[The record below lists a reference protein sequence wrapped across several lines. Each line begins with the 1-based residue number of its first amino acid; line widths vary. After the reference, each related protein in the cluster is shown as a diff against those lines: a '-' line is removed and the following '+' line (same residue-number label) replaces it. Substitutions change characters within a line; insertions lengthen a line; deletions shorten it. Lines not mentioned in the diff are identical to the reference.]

1 MLRIYPMKKYF
12 SHLQKPASYLA
23 SFTLIL
29 LLGMAVHT
37 PTACGQETMELT
49 LEQAIEY
56 ALQHN
61 YDLKNAKADAEI
73 ANRQVWE
80 ITATGLP
87 QVSGS
92 VGYQYFLDIPT
103 SLIPAEFFGG
113 EPGEFSE
120 IQFGT
125 EQNLTATF
133 TVNQLIF
140 DGSYIVGLQ
149 AARIFRELARQNYQ
163 RSEIEIK
170 SMVTETYYLVLA
182 TSQNLDI
189 VSENLAN
196 IEKTLYET
204 EKLFEEGFTDAI
216 NVDQLKLTVANLKNN
231 ITGLERQKKLTSD
244 MLKFQI
250 GISVDTPVSLTEN
263 LEQMLSQISLEAFT
277 VENFDP
283 QSHIDFRIMLSQEK
297 MQLMDLRRQKSFYL
311 PSISAS
317 YTRQESAQRNEF
329 NFFESGQ
336 SWFPTSI
343 IGLNIN
349 IPIFSSGL
357 RSSRVKQAQL
367 NFEKAKNNT
376 RKIEQSLLLQKQEAD
391 NQMETAMDKYNS
403 EKDNLQLAERILN
416 RTTIMHKEG
425 LATSLELTQASD
437 QLLTTQ
443 ANYINAIFELLNAK
457 NKLDKALG
465 KL

>member
-1 MLRIYPMKKYF
+1 MYRLTNQLFAISLMLFF
-12 SHLQKPASYLA
+12 SINMLMHSAKTQQP
-23 SFTLIL
+23 
-29 LLGMAVHT
+29 
-37 PTACGQETMELT
+37 MELT
-49 LEQAIEY
+49 LEQAIDY

-61 YDLKNAKADAEI
+61 YNLENARADAEI
-73 ANRQVWE
+73 ASRQVWE
-80 ITATGLP
+80 ITASGLP
-87 QVSGS
+87 QVSGT
-92 VGYQYFLDIPT
+92 VGYQYFLDLPT

-113 EPGEFSE
+113 QPGEFSE

-125 EQNLTATF
+125 EQNLTATLS
-133 TVNQLIF
+133 VNQLIF

-149 AARIFRELARQNYQ
+149 AARIFRELSRQNYQ

-170 SMVTETYYLVLA
+170 SLVTESYYLVLA
-182 TSQNLDI
+182 TTQNLEI
-189 VSENLAN
+189 VKENLGN
-196 IEKTLYET
+196 IEKTLFET

-216 NVDQLKLTVANLKNN
+216 NLDQLSLTVANLKNN
-231 ITGLERQKKLTSD
+231 ITGLERQKKLTTD
-244 MLKFQI
+244 LLKFQI
-250 GISVDTPVSLTEN
+250 GLSVDKPVVLTET
-263 LEQMLSQISLEAFT
+263 LEQMLAQISLEAFT
-277 VENFDP
+277 MQNFDP

-297 MQLMDLRRQKSFYL
+297 MQLMELRRQKSFYL
-311 PSISAS
+311 PSISGS

-343 IGLNIN
+343 VGLNIN

-367 NFEKAKNNT
+367 NFEKAKTNT
-376 RKIEQSLLLQKQEAD
+376 RMIEQSLLLEKQEAD
-391 NQMETAMDKYNS
+391 NQIETAMDKYNS
-403 EKDNLQLAERILN
+403 EKDNLRLAERILN

-425 LATSLELTQASD
+425 LASSLELTQASD

-443 ANYINAIFELLNAK
+443 ANYINSIFELLNAK
-457 NKLDKALG
+457 NKLDKVLG

>member
-1 MLRIYPMKKYF
+1 MYRLTNQLFAISLMLFF
-12 SHLQKPASYLA
+12 SINMLMHSAKAQQP
-23 SFTLIL
+23 
-29 LLGMAVHT
+29 
-37 PTACGQETMELT
+37 MELT
-49 LEQAIEY
+49 LEQAIDY

-61 YDLKNAKADAEI
+61 YNLENARADAEI
-73 ANRQVWE
+73 ASRQVWE
-80 ITATGLP
+80 ITASGLP
-87 QVSGS
+87 QVSGT
-92 VGYQYFLDIPT
+92 VGYQYFLDLPT

-113 EPGEFSE
+113 QPGEFSE

-125 EQNLTATF
+125 EQNLTATLS
-133 TVNQLIF
+133 VNQLIF

-149 AARIFRELARQNYQ
+149 AARIFRELSRQNYQ

-170 SMVTETYYLVLA
+170 SLVTESYYLVLA
-182 TSQNLDI
+182 TTQNLEI
-189 VSENLAN
+189 VKENLGN
-196 IEKTLYET
+196 IEKTLFET

-216 NVDQLKLTVANLKNN
+216 NLDQLSLTVANLKNN
-231 ITGLERQKKLTSD
+231 ITGLERQKKLTTD
-244 MLKFQI
+244 LLKFQI
-250 GISVDTPVSLTEN
+250 GLSVDKPVVLTET
-263 LEQMLSQISLEAFT
+263 LEQMLAQISLEAFT
-277 VENFDP
+277 MQNFDP

-297 MQLMDLRRQKSFYL
+297 MQLMELRRQKSFYL
-311 PSISAS
+311 PSISGS

-343 IGLNIN
+343 VGLNIN

-367 NFEKAKNNT
+367 NFEKAKTNT
-376 RKIEQSLLLQKQEAD
+376 RMIEQSLLLEKQEAD
-391 NQMETAMDKYNS
+391 NQIETAMDKYNS
-403 EKDNLQLAERILN
+403 EKDNLRLAERILN

-425 LATSLELTQASD
+425 LASSLELTQASD

-443 ANYINAIFELLNAK
+443 ANYINSIFELLNAK
-457 NKLDKALG
+457 NKLDKVLG